1 MTAVLG
7 HATAVE
13 RPVRPASSRS
23 LPRLPLAIFG
33 VDALLVVVATSF
45 ASVVADGM
53 PFFAPDAPVDV
64 STRVAA
70 PLIALGWLVALAI
83 GGSYRTQVLGGG
95 SNEYKRV
102 FNSSILTVGGVAVGC
117 FLSEAAIS
125 RGFFVALFTAGLPLL
140 LAGRWSVRKGL
151 HAARRAGY
159 LGFPVLIAGAPEHI
173 DEMVGLI
180 QRSTWLGFDVVGAL
194 TPDGSA
200 PVTPGGVPVV
210 GSTADTTKAAIDA
223 DAHVVLFTDGSS
235 TAGHELRDRIW
246 DLEERGIGVVVAPG
260 VTGIVSDRVSIQPV
274 SGLPLMHL
282 GTPAWAEA
290 TRVGKRIFDI
300 LGASALLF
308 VLAPVMLFVALRI
321 KLHDG
326 GPVFFHQSR
335 VGRQGIPF
343 RCAKF
348 RTMVIDAEERLAE
361 LHAATGYQGDG
372 LFKLAEDPR
381 ITKPGTWLRRFSID
395 ELPQLL
401 NVVRGDMSLVGPRP
415 PLPIEVARY
424 DNAAR
429 RRLHVRPGM
438 TGLWQV
444 SGRSDLSWDDAVRLD
459 LYYVDNW
466 SMLQDLHIL
475 FRTFGAVVRPKG
487 AY

>member
-1 MTAVLG
+1 VLG
-7 HATAVE
+7 HATTTVRSA
-13 RPVRPASSRS
+13 RPARSRS
-23 LPRLPLAIFG
+23 LPFLPLAVLG
-33 VDALLVVVATSF
+33 GDMLLMGLVTSL
-45 ASVVADGM
+45 ASIVGDGM
-53 PFFAPDAPVDV
+53 PLFDPNAEVDV
-64 STRVAA
+64 ATRVAA
-70 PLIALGWLVALAI
+70 PMIAVGWLLMVAIA
-83 GGSYRTQVLGGG
+83 GGYRREMLGAG
-95 SNEYKRV
+95 STEYKRV
-102 FNSSILTVGGVAVGC
+102 FNASVLEMGLVAIGC
-117 FLSEAAIS
+117 FLSGSLIS
-125 RGFFVALFTAGLPLL
+125 RGFYVALFALGVPALL
-140 LAGRWSVRKGL
+140 LGRWGARKVL
-151 HAARRAGY
+151 HAMRRSGY
-159 LGFPVLIAGAPEHI
+159 LGFPVLVAGSTEHI
-173 DEMVGLI
+173 DEMVDLI
-180 QRSTWLGFDVVGAL
+180 RRASWLGFDVRGAL
-194 TPDGSA
+194 TPAGDEGI
-200 PVTPGGVPVV
+200 TPAGVPVV
-210 GSTADTTKAAIDA
+210 GATTDTTKAALDA
-223 DAHVVLFTDGSS
+223 DANLVLFTVGSS
-235 TAGHELRDRIW
+235 GSGQELRDRVW

-260 VTGIVSDRVSIQPV
+260 VTGIATDRVSIQPV
-274 SGLPLMHL
+274 GGLPLMHL

-300 LGASALLF
+300 VGATALLVALAPVLLF
-308 VLAPVMLFVALRI
+308 VSLRI

-348 RTMVIDAEERLAE
+348 RTMVVDAEERLAA
-361 LHAATGYQGDG
+361 LHAETGYDGG
-372 LFKLAEDPR
+372 LFKMADDPR
-381 ITKPGTWLRRFSID
+381 VTKPGKWLRRYSLD

-415 PLPIEVARY
+415 PLPHEVARY
-424 DNAAR
+424 DNASR

-475 FRTFGAVVRPKG
+475 FRTFGAVVRPRG